1 MVRFEEESVGLRD
14 DVAGGNDMIVCS
26 ADKDV
31 ARKVSLRNDAQDIR
45 IASVSDVNGDR
56 REMTGCPVA
65 CDLKFGC
72 PLPRW

>member
-1 MVRFEEESVGLRD
+1 MFRYEEESVGLRD
-14 DVAGGNDMIVCS
+14 DVAGGNDMIVRT
-26 ADKDV
+26 ADQNV
-31 ARKVSLRNDAQDIR
+31 ARKVSFRNDAQDIR
-45 IASVSDVNGDR
+45 IASVSDVNGNR

>member
-1 MVRFEEESVGLRD
+1 MFRYEEESVGLRD

-45 IASVSDVNGDR
+45 IASVSNVNGSR
-56 REMTGCPVA
+56 QLTTGCPVA
-65 CDLKFGC
+65 RDLKFGC
-72 PLPRW
+72 PLPSR